1 MNKKKNKEIKRK
13 RKRRRERDDIEK
25 ELNVL
30 TFSQNS
36 SSDVLNFHNFSKNGI
51 FQYAAFIMET
61 SWWNYALVIVQ
72 RSLYTLKSAT
82 VGYFMYLLRYKL

>member
-1 MNKKKNKEIKRK
+1 MNEKKHTQKKGRE
-13 RKRRRERDDIEK
+13 RERDGVEK

-61 SWWNYALVIVQ
+61 S
-72 RSLYTLKSAT
+72 
-82 VGYFMYLLRYKL
+82 

>member
-1 MNKKKNKEIKRK
+1 MKIKHIQKFQQHIHEWEKNGDRERK
-13 RKRRRERDDIEK
+13 RDGIEK

-30 TFSQNS
+30 TFSQSS

-72 RSLYTLKSAT
+72 RSLYIRSL
-82 VGYFMYLLRYKL
+82 